1 MGVALKLAF
10 YVSLFSAILAYLLLL
25 QDCAVCFP
33 AHPSFISLLFFFYLL
48 VSFKARA
55 AISLTD
61 VYIHQLKGRYSNW
74 KPFLWCRQE
83 TVMRIYCSSTGYFK
97 PPKNHGNACKTE
109 AMICSYST
117 NDTIS
122 VVKPLCFEQWMSFSS
137 KYGFVVN
144 FNQPG
149 GAFGVISNNS
159 SRSDVLRHPQ
169 RVNHM
174 GEDCGEKE
182 DRIEDNIG

>member
-122 VVKPLCFEQWMSFSS
+122 VVKPLCFEQ
-137 KYGFVVN
+137 
-144 FNQPG
+144 
-149 GAFGVISNNS
+149 
-159 SRSDVLRHPQ
+159 
-169 RVNHM
+169 
-174 GEDCGEKE
+174 
-182 DRIEDNIG
+182 